1 MKNVSASICGTQS
14 SNEKI
19 DKQTSDHTCRNTS
32 SWLTIL
38 FQVPRIK
45 IVKHISDIGELDVG
59 QSMEIQPIKIYFLT
73 KTKDR
78 GHTRNIEYNIHPA
91 AEMRKQGKVSGFNC
105 GSNLHPSKI
114 SIHPKNIKNPDSLIS
129 LF

>member
-1 MKNVSASICGTQS
+1 MKNVSASICGRQS
-14 SNEKI
+14 SNEKR

-91 AEMRKQGKVSGFNC
+91 AEMRKQGKMLVD
-105 GSNLHPSKI
+105 SNMGQTFLHPKYPFIQKI
-114 SIHPKNIKNPDSLIS
+114 SRILIP
-129 LF
+129 